1 MGEEMLNFLGFVFKT
16 GAILFCFIFFHI
28 SYKVFQAKPNHI
40 KNEIKLARK

>member
-16 GAILFCFIFFHI
+16 GAILFFIFFHI